1 MKKWIMALI
10 AFIGGLGV
18 GLLKDTMCSSQNIY
32 SQLALFSEA
41 LKLVKDNYVKEVEDK
56 DIIYGAIKGMTLALD
71 PYSSFLTPDMYK
83 ELEVETT
90 GEFGG
95 LGIEIT
101 IKDSYLTIVAPIED
115 TPAYRAGLKS
125 GDRILKINGEP
136 TKDLTLMEAVK
147 RLRGPKGTKVT
158 LTIWREGVPKP
169 FDVTITRDII
179 KIKSVKDADLGEG
192 YVYIKIKSFQ
202 EDTSGELKRAIEKYY
217 KRSPINGLILDLR
230 NNPGGLLSEAIK
242 VSDLFLKKGLI
253 VYTKGRTASSNM
265 EFKAD
270 EDGYTDF
277 PMIVLVNRGSA
288 SASEIVASSLKDN
301 KRAVLMGEKTFGKGS
316 VQTIYRLSDNS
327 GLRLTTALYYT
338 PSNYQIQDNGLM
350 PDIIFESQK
359 AKEQPEEEE
368 EEPVEEKMQ
377 KFDPASDPM
386 VRSALGY
393 LKSWNI
399 WGKNLFMER
408 NKESSAK

>member
-1 MKKWIMALI
+1 MKKWIIALI
-10 AFIGGLGV
+10 GFAGGLGI

-41 LKLVKDNYVKEVEDK
+41 LKLVKDNYVKDVEDK
-56 DIIYGAIKGMTLALD
+56 EIIYGAIKGITLSLD
-71 PYSSFLTPDMYK
+71 PYSSFLTPEMYK

-136 TKDLTLMEAVK
+136 TKDLSLMEAVK

-192 YVYIKIKSFQ
+192 YVYIKIKNFQ
-202 EDTSGELKRAIEKYY
+202 EDTSGEVRRAIEKYY
-217 KRSPINGLILDLR
+217 NKSPINGLILDLR

-242 VSDLFLKKGLI
+242 VSDLFLREGLI
-253 VYTKGRTASSNM
+253 VYTKGRIASSNM

-270 EDGYTDF
+270 EEGYTDF

-301 KRAVLMGEKTFGKGS
+301 RRAVLMGEKTFGKGS
-316 VQTIYRLSDNS
+316 VQTIYRLSDSS

-338 PSNYQIQDNGLM
+338 PLHYQIQDNGLM
-350 PDIIFESQK
+350 PDIIFETGKPSET
-359 AKEQPEEEE
+359 AEEE
-368 EEPVEEKMQ
+368 EEPGEVEKM
-377 KFDPASDPM
+377 KFEPASDPM

-399 WGKNLFMER
+399 WGKNLFIER
-408 NKESSAK
+408 NRESSAK

>member
-1 MKKWIMALI
+1 MKKWVIVLF
-10 AFIGGLGV
+10 AFVGGLGV
-18 GLLKDTMCSSQNIY
+18 GLLRDSMCSSQNIY

-41 LKLVKDNYVKEVEDK
+41 LKLVKDNYVKEVDDK
-56 DIIYGAIKGMTLALD
+56 DVIYGAIKGMTLSLD
-71 PYSSFLTPDMYK
+71 PYSSFLTPEMYK
-83 ELEVETT
+83 ELEVETI

-136 TKDLTLMEAVK
+136 TKDLSLMEAVK

-158 LTIWREGVPKP
+158 ITIWREGVQKP
-169 FDVTITRDII
+169 FDVTIVREII

-202 EDTSGELKRAIEKYY
+202 EDTSGEVKRAIEKYY
-217 KRSPINGLILDLR
+217 KKAPINGIILDLR
-230 NNPGGLLSEAIK
+230 NNPGGLLSEAVK
-242 VSDLFLKKGLI
+242 VSDIFLKEGLI
-253 VYTKGRTASSNM
+253 VYTKGRISSSSM
-265 EFKAD
+265 EFRAD
-270 EDGYTDF
+270 PEGWTDF
-277 PMIVLVNRGSA
+277 PMILLVSRGSA

-316 VQTIYRLSDNS
+316 VQTIYRMSDSS

-338 PSNYQIQDNGLM
+338 PSDYQIQDNGLM
-350 PDIIFESQK
+350 PDIPFETGTLG
-359 AKEQPEEEE
+359 ETPEEET
-368 EEPVEEKMQ
+368 EEKEQ
-377 KFDPASDPM
+377 KTDPSSDPM

-399 WGKNLFMER
+399 WGKGLFIER
-408 NKESSAK
+408 NAERTEK

>member
-1 MKKWIMALI
+1 MKKGVIVLL
-10 AFIGGLGV
+10 AFFAGLGV
-18 GLLKDTMCSSQNIY
+18 GVLKDSMCSSQNIY
-32 SQLALFSEA
+32 SQLAIFSEA

-56 DIIYGAIKGMTLALD
+56 DIIYGAIKGMALSLD
-71 PYSSFLTPDMYK
+71 PYSSFLTPEMYK

-125 GDRILKINGEP
+125 GDRILKIDGEP
-136 TKDLTLMEAVK
+136 TKDLSLMEAVK

-158 LTIWREGVPKP
+158 LTIWREGVQKP
-169 FDVTITRDII
+169 FDVTIVRDII
-179 KIKSVKDADLGEG
+179 KIKSVKDADLGDG
-192 YVYIKIKSFQ
+192 YLYLKIKSFQ
-202 EDTSGELKRAIEKYY
+202 EDTSGEVKRAIEKYY
-217 KRSPINGLILDLR
+217 KKGEINGLILDLR
-230 NNPGGLLSEAIK
+230 NNPGGLLSEAVK
-242 VSDLFLKKGLI
+242 VSDLFLKEGLI
-253 VYTKGRTASSNM
+253 VYTKGRTASSFM
-265 EFKAD
+265 EFQAD
-270 EDGYTDF
+270 PYGWTDF

-301 KRAVLMGEKTFGKGS
+301 KRAVLIGEKTFGKGS
-316 VQTIYRLSDNS
+316 VQTIYRLSDSS

-350 PDIIFESQK
+350 PDIPFETPK
-359 AKEQPEEEE
+359 KEETAEEGE
-368 EEPVEEKMQ
+368 EEPELEKN
-377 KFDPASDPM
+377 KFDPSSDPM

-399 WGKNLFMER
+399 WKGLFIER
-408 NKESSAK
+408 NKERTENK